1 MYEVENELVKRQ
13 LIGVHKKL
21 QAKLSTIHD
30 ELDGVKGLASDCQ
43 DITKVADGLIV
54 ITDNLLDSV
63 RVHLLLLQAE
73 LIKPNSL
80 GEERQVFAIGNYP
93 MVVDAF
99 GIPVPVDTPDT
110 K

>member
-73 LIKPNSL
+73 LIKPHSF
-80 GEERQVFAIGNYP
+80 GDGGSVFPVRVGALT
-93 MVVDAF
+93 VDAF
-99 GIPVPVDTPDT
+99 GVLVELPD
-110 K
+110 